1 MLRAAYTTHSGM
13 SSSQKFCC
21 CRIDFLQYLVLIF
34 SIPRDISFL
43 LFFHCKFLSNI
54 CPTFLYFWQHN
65 NSKRKSHYL
74 YSDSHLYNSPS
85 INVPSSFLSQA
96 VRNAFN
102 DKMNSHHSV
111 CLCCRNSALL
121 LLFSSSFCIS
131 NKLKGI
137 ERIQN
142 PAWFSEQEKLGMAKA
157 EVLGGVWR
165 RCFAGDK
172 VSYFFTC
179 SISNSLNKWFSSD
192 QHAEVGTLVLFLFVS
207 LFWISLTYLTG
218 LYRKYDLL

>member
-1 MLRAAYTTHSGM
+1 MTLQCHRILVIKSSPKRPQPSNKDIVIINTAQMLRAAYTTHSGM

-96 VRNAFN
+96 VRNA
-102 DKMNSHHSV
+102 
-111 CLCCRNSALL
+111 
-121 LLFSSSFCIS
+121 
-131 NKLKGI
+131 
-137 ERIQN
+137 
-142 PAWFSEQEKLGMAKA
+142 
-157 EVLGGVWR
+157 
-165 RCFAGDK
+165 
-172 VSYFFTC
+172 
-179 SISNSLNKWFSSD
+179 
-192 QHAEVGTLVLFLFVS
+192 
-207 LFWISLTYLTG
+207 
-218 LYRKYDLL
+218 